1 MKFSEEPTKTFE
13 ERLKLMF
20 FSAYN
25 SLIGNN
31 VTYRIV
37 YILFLFIEFIEIL
50 SYILPASSD
59 EYITRSSFLY
69 SALYYI
75 DVDGICNT

>member
-1 MKFSEEPTKTFE
+1 MKLSDEPTKTFE
-13 ERLKLMF
+13 ERTKHMF

-25 SLIGNN
+25 SLIENN
-31 VTYRIV
+31 TAYRVI

-59 EYITRSSFLY
+59 NYVDDSPFLY
-69 SALYYI
+69 YFLYYI
-75 DVDGICNT
+75 DVNEV